1 MRIVAAAAA
10 VVVLVLLSCS
20 CRHPKK
26 EKTAA
31 SAKTKETVKKYAG
44 LENAEGSV
52 NTYEQLL
59 EKQALAL
66 KEAAQTPGA
75 KEIIPPGPKT
85 PYAPVPADTK
95 RGLVVFQPD
104 LCERFTGVRPAADR
118 VNGRIVLRAAKGET
132 ESALLGV
139 WALRDLQA
147 VDFSIRKYPAAL
159 NGVRLEFLPVVMSPL
174 RKSRKPEYIRA
185 GMWVSGAPA
194 AVDMKKDDCRAWLV
208 RMTAPETTHSGIYRI
223 PLVCSVNG
231 KTVQDAGSIELTIL
245 PFALPDPWEK
255 GYVFGTFT
263 AGANFNQ
270 AQFAQMKAHGI
281 EGILWFWGHYGLDIF
296 NNKGTLRVDFTRL
309 DRTVGNMI
317 RAGMRGPI
325 VLALGNDSC
334 GHFERR
340 ICRQFDL
347 PMQPKVKREGKT
359 VKLAVLD
366 NAEVEKRVIQALRQ
380 VLAHAKKNQWPEIV
394 IMPYDEPT
402 ERLMAEHRRM
412 VRLLRTHFPDLR
424 LYGCSMNRLD
434 WAKQVSDCDIIVC
447 NGDFKKIRNLA
458 QQKNHSTW
466 FYGGATVRHGFAM
479 ARWRYGLER
488 YAFHPHGSWFW
499 SYNYFTGN
507 PWNELDG
514 SRGDSA
520 WIIAWPPLDRKT
532 HPSVNTL
539 AYEGLREGV
548 DDVRYAMALEEM
560 LNTSTFEQAKTVQ
573 MEYETLRN
581 RMQKARPGNKE
592 VGDFRG
598 RITDMI
604 IRLKRSASDS
614 PGH

>member
-1 MRIVAAAAA
+1 MTRFLAA
-10 VVVLVLLSCS
+10 VAVVFIFVLIGCEQT
-20 CRHPKK
+20 KK
-26 EKTAA
+26 KTSHAPA
-31 SAKTKETVKKYAG
+31 TTHDSVKKFMVSVGSAG
-44 LENAEGSV
+44 PV
-52 NTYEQLL
+52 NLYKGLL
-59 EKQALAL
+59 EKQAVAL
-66 KEAAQTPGA
+66 NAAAQTPGA
-75 KEIIPPGPKT
+75 KEGKPVGPKNPYT
-85 PYAPVPADTK
+85 PVSADAK
-95 RGLVVFQPD
+95 RGLVLFQPD
-104 LCERFTGVRPAADR
+104 LCQRFRGVRPAADQ
-118 VNGRIVLRAAKGET
+118 VNGRIVMRAAEKET

-139 WALRDLQA
+139 WALRDLRA
-147 VDFSIRKYPAAL
+147 LDLLIRKCPAAL
-159 NGVRLEFLPVVMSPL
+159 KDVRIELLPVVMSPL
-174 RKSRKPEYIRA
+174 RKNRKPEYIRA
-185 GMWVSGAPA
+185 GMWVAGAPA

-208 RMTAPETTHSGIYRI
+208 RVTVPEQTPAGTYRI
-223 PLVCSVNG
+223 PLACSVN
-231 KTVQDAGSIELTIL
+231 KKPVQDAGAIELTIY
-245 PFALPDPWEK
+245 PFALPDPWKK

-263 AGANFNQ
+263 AGANFNT
-270 AQFAQMKAHGI
+270 AQYAQMKAHGI

-296 NNKGTLRVDFTRL
+296 NDKGKMRVDFTRL
-309 DRTVGNMI
+309 DRTVSNMI

-347 PMQPKVKREGKT
+347 PMQPRVKREGKT

-366 NAEVEKRVIQALRQ
+366 NPEIEKRMIQALQQ
-380 VLAHAKKNQWPEIV
+380 VLTHAKENKWPEIV

-402 ERLMAEHRRM
+402 ERLMAEHCRM
-412 VRLLRTHFPDLR
+412 VTLMRTHFPDVR
-424 LYGCSMNRLD
+424 LYGCSMNRVD
-434 WAKQVSDCDIIVC
+434 WAKQVSGCDIIVC
-447 NGDFKKIRNLA
+447 NGDFKKIRNLV
-458 QQKNHSTW
+458 QEKKRSTW

-479 ARWRYGLER
+479 ARWRYGLQR

-520 WIIAWPPLDRKT
+520 WIIAWPPLERKT

-560 LNTSTFEQAKTVQ
+560 LITSTSGQAKPVQ
-573 MEYETLRN
+573 KEYETLRN

-592 VGDFRG
+592 VGDFRD

-604 IRLKRSASDS
+604 IRLKKSVSDS